1 MNFAEGA
8 KRIYIAFACIVGVG
22 VGVVMTQDIPTK
34 GSVAYSY
41 ENMIQ
46 NRIVEIEKAAGKKE
60 ISPWNVK
67 WSDQSSIEFVASL
80 CSPEAGFYKS
90 DQKAVEIC
98 TKYKEEIDGLAWA
111 KTKFGLAIVGGLLGF
126 SIGAALF
133 WMLLA
138 WIGRGFVSETKTRL

>member
-8 KRIYIAFACIVGVG
+8 KRIYIAFTCIVGIG
-22 VGVVMTQDIPTK
+22 VGAAMTQDIPTQK
-34 GSVAYSY
+34 SVAYSY
-41 ENMIQ
+41 ESKIQ
-46 NRIVEIEKAAGKKE
+46 NRIVELEKAAGNKE

-67 WSDQSSIEFVASL
+67 WGDQSSIEFVTSL

-90 DQKAVEIC
+90 DRNAVEIC

-111 KTKFGLAIVGGLLGF
+111 KTKFGLSIVGGMLGF
-126 SIGAALF
+126 FIGAALF

-138 WIGRGFVSETKTRL
+138 WIGRGFVTDRKSV